1 MGKYCGFWFGKSE
14 TQGKRHCPVC
24 NELIPDNVSV
34 CPYCDEPVDP
44 VQTMAHVM
52 TEKVISV
59 HRCHAMVFA
68 PWLAASV
75 IAIIIIIYITGLLPN
90 FIFIFTFIV
99 CSMVYIVCLG
109 CIYETICRM
118 ILYFTSE
125 YIIRGD
131 GININQA
138 KFLNIIQFI
147 DLKYCVS
154 VSIESFH
161 ANLNCGTVKIVT
173 TDGKVHKLRQI
184 IDPCGFKDSIDNL
197 LLN

>member
-1 MGKYCGFWFGKSE
+1 
-14 TQGKRHCPVC
+14 
-24 NELIPDNVSV
+24 
-34 CPYCDEPVDP
+34 
-44 VQTMAHVM
+44 
-52 TEKVISV
+52 
-59 HRCHAMVFA
+59 
-68 PWLAASV
+68 
-75 IAIIIIIYITGLLPN
+75 
-90 FIFIFTFIV
+90 
-99 CSMVYIVCLG
+99 MVYIVCLG